1 MNHSS
6 ALNTAPSTPMKKKI
20 ITALVA
26 VVIGHVGVLWAV
38 GQIKSP
44 EFKAIEKEPLKV
56 RFVKIQQSPK
66 PLPPKPKAEP
76 KKQTYLF
83 SSNEIKELSTAFKS
97 GSCDLTNLKKQS
109 QKYDLSDTW
118 VKLYDRTP
126 KPLSELNNQQKCL
139 LAQSNDL
146 YAYADEFYDESQQSL
161 NETWYKGN
169 IPQDAKV
176 ATMRFMTPK
185 ALIPKCDSELGR
197 PVLIDYEKDDN
208 GKIVRTIIINE
219 DFDYSCLKK

>member
-1 MNHSS
+1 MKS
-6 ALNTAPSTPMKKKI
+6 ATSIYSIGA
-20 ITALVA
+20 TALLLSLTGCA
-26 VVIGHVGVLWAV
+26 TQQGLE
-38 GQIKSP
+38 SP
-44 EFKAIEKEPLKV
+44 NRDNVSSMSNSQSKNSSNNRNTNDRNKADSV
-56 RFVKIQQSPK
+56 
-66 PLPPKPKAEP
+66 KAEP

>member
-1 MNHSS
+1 MKSVISISSIGVS
-6 ALNTAPSTPMKKKI
+6 ALLLFLTGCATQQGLESQNRDNVSSMSNSQSKNASNDRN
-20 ITALVA
+20 ARN
-26 VVIGHVGVLWAV
+26 
-38 GQIKSP
+38 
-44 EFKAIEKEPLKV
+44 KADSV
-56 RFVKIQQSPK
+56 NA
-66 PLPPKPKAEP
+66 KA

-83 SSNEIKELSTAFKS
+83 SPNEIKELSAAFKS
-97 GSCDLTNLKKQS
+97 GSCDLTNLNQQS
-109 QKYDLSDTW
+109 QKYGLSDTW

-146 YAYADEFYDESQQSL
+146 YAYADDFYDESEQSL

-169 IPQDAKV
+169 IPQQAKV

-185 ALIPKCDSELGR
+185 ALIPNCDSELGR

-208 GKIVRTIIINE
+208 GNLVRTIIINE

>member
-1 MNHSS
+1 
-6 ALNTAPSTPMKKKI
+6 MKSVTSI
-20 ITALVA
+20 ASISVTALLVTLTGCA
-26 VVIGHVGVLWAV
+26 TQQGLESSNGDNVSSMSSQSKNTSNNRNANDRN
-38 GQIKSP
+38 
-44 EFKAIEKEPLKV
+44 KA
-56 RFVKIQQSPK
+56 QSV
-66 PLPPKPKAEP
+66 KAEP
-76 KKQTYLF
+76 KKQTYFF

-109 QKYDLSDTW
+109 QKYDLADSW

-146 YAYADEFYDESQQSL
+146 YAYSDDFYDESQQSL

-185 ALIPKCDSELGR
+185 ALIPNCDSELGR
-197 PVLIDYEKDDN
+197 PVLVDYEKDDN
-208 GKIVRTIIINE
+208 GNLVRTIIINE